1 MARIGTTSMVF
12 WRLGLA
18 EGIEQAAKLGFD
30 AIEIWV
36 RHFERQRELTQR
48 QLARLLKEAGLASTV
63 HCPIRDINI
72 ASVNEGIRRES
83 VRQMI
88 EAIDFCAEIEG
99 ELLVVHPGKRSSK
112 RENLEEQWQ
121 YQADSFGKILEAAHD
136 RGVTV
141 TVENMEWEKENELVR
156 TPQDIK
162 RLQMMLPEFNLP
174 VTLDTTHMAD
184 TLRII
189 DAVKELGSDIIHVH
203 LSDYGA
209 TRHIPLGEGN
219 LDFKSIFQE
228 LFTTGFYGILSFEVF
243 IPSDPVK
250 KLECEKRKLE
260 EILHSLTTE
269 P

>member
-1 MARIGTTSMVF
+1 MAQIGTTSMVF
-12 WRLGLA
+12 WHLGLA
-18 EGIEQAAKLGFD
+18 EGIKQAADLGFD

-36 RHFERQRELTQR
+36 RHFNRQHELTQQ

-83 VRQMI
+83 VHQMI
-88 EAIDFCAEIEG
+88 EAVDFCAEIG
-99 ELLVVHPGKRSSK
+99 GKLLVVHPGRRSSK

-121 YQADSFGKILEAAHD
+121 YQVDSFGKILETAYD
-136 RGVTV
+136 KGVIV

-162 RLQMMLPEFNLP
+162 RLQTMLPEFNLP
-174 VTLDTTHMAD
+174 ITLDTTHMAD
-184 TLRII
+184 TSRIVNAI
-189 DAVKELGSDIIHVH
+189 KQLGSDIIHVH

-209 TRHIPLGEGN
+209 NRHIPLGEGS
-219 LDFKSIFQE
+219 LDFKSIFQK
-228 LFTTGFYGILSFEVF
+228 LFTTGFHGILSFEVF
-243 IPSDPVK
+243 IPADPVQQLK
-250 KLECEKRKLE
+250 CEKRKLE
-260 EILHSLTTE
+260 EILRSLAAE